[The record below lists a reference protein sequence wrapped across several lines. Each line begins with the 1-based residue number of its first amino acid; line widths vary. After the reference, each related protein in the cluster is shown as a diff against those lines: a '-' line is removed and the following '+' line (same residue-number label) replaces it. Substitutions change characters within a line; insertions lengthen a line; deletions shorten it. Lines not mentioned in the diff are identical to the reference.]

1 MDQQLN
7 QNSPFSQNP
16 VLIEVVRSGY
26 LESIH
31 RGSVVLH
38 DENGKIRTFGNPQ
51 RKTFP
56 RSSHKPLQAVAMVRS
71 GLDLPPRLLA
81 LVGASH
87 EGTKEH
93 VSTAREI
100 LASAGLDDSALDN
113 TMSMPESPEAAYE
126 WATEGG
132 KADRIHHNC
141 SGKHSGMVATC
152 VVNGWPTIGYREPDH
167 PLQKAIAATVEELA
181 EEEIAATAID
191 GCGAPIHAISTHGL
205 ALAYR
210 KIRLAA
216 PGTPEARV
224 ADAMSAFP
232 FLVGGEGR
240 DVTDLMVGAPG
251 VLAKDGAEAVY
262 GAAHKDGRAMASKL
276 DDGAF
281 RANGTVFAA
290 VLSSWGYETSEVKH
304 WLSYPV
310 YGGGNRVGEIRP
322 SKEFIDWLGAK

>member
-1 MDQQLN
+1 MDLD
-7 QNSPFSQNP
+7 SSKPFSTNP

-38 DENGKIRTFGNPQ
+38 DAAGNVRTFGHPE

-56 RSSHKPLQAVAMVRS
+56 RSSHKPLQAVGMVRS
-71 GLDLPPRLLA
+71 GLDLPPHLLA

-87 EGTKEH
+87 EGTKKH
-93 VSTAREI
+93 VETARAI
-100 LASAGLDDSALDN
+100 LATAGLDDSALDN
-113 TMSMPESPEAAYE
+113 TMSMPESPSAAYE
-126 WATEGG
+126 WAIEGG
-132 KADRIHHNC
+132 RSDRIHHNC

-152 VVNGWPTIGYREPDH
+152 VAAGWPTIGYRDPSH
-167 PLQKAIAATVEELA
+167 PLQKAIYATVEDLA
-181 EEEIAATAID
+181 EEKIAATAID
-191 GCGAPIHAISTHGL
+191 GCGAPIHAISTLGL
-205 ALAYR
+205 ARAFR

-224 ADAMSAFP
+224 ADAMSAYP

-251 VLAKDGAEAVY
+251 IFSKDGAEAVY
-262 GAAHKDGRAMASKL
+262 GGAHRDGRAMASKL

-290 VLSSWGYETSEVKH
+290 VLHSWGYDTPEVRN
-304 WLSYPV
+304 WISYPV
-310 YGGGNRVGEIRP
+310 YGGGKQEGEIRP
-322 SKEFIDWLGAK
+322 SKEFLDWLGASS